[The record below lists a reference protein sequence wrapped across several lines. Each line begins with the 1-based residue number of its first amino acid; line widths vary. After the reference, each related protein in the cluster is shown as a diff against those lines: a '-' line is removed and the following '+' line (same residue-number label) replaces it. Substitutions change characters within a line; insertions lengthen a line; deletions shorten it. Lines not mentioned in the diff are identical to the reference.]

1 MYLVYIMCVS
11 PLPLAD
17 CGRSPDRED
26 GEDRD
31 DRDEMKITTMSIMVT
46 LDII

>member
-11 PLPLAD
+11 LLPLAD

-26 GEDRD
+26 RE